1 MTPQPGRRRAAPM
14 SADDRRKAIVGA
26 VVPLLI
32 EHGAAVTTKQ
42 IAEAA
47 GIAEGTIFRVFPD
60 KCALMMA
67 VAAETIDPEDRA
79 RSFDAA
85 IDGVDDL
92 PEKVRRI
99 TAHLLDRIE
108 RTMAVMIAVRGFLMT
123 QPRDAPPTDG
133 RPPFIHDA
141 YKALDGALTRMFDAH
156 RDELSVPPATAAISL
171 RCLVFGA
178 RHPVLD
184 VAELSADEIAGVLL
198 RGISQEG

>member
-1 MTPQPGRRRAAPM
+1 MTTQPGRRRAAPM
-14 SADDRRKAIVGA
+14 SPDDRRKAIVRA
-26 VVPLLI
+26 VVPLLA

-67 VAAETIDPEDRA
+67 AAAETIDPDDRA
-79 RSFDAA
+79 RSFAAA
-85 IDGVDDL
+85 IAGVDDL
-92 PEKVRRI
+92 DGKVRRI

-108 RTMAVMIAVRGFLMT
+108 RTMAVMMAVRGFLMT
-123 QPRDAPPTDG
+123 QRDAPPTDG
-133 RPPFIHDA
+133 KPPFIHDA
-141 YKALDGALTRMFDAH
+141 YKALDGALTKMFDAH

-178 RHPVLD
+178 RHPVLEL
-184 VAELSADEIAGVLL
+184 AELSADEIADVLL

>member
-1 MTPQPGRRRAAPM
+1 M

-32 EHGAAVTTKQ
+32 EHGATVTTKQ

-60 KCALMMA
+60 KCALMLA
-67 VAAETIDPEDRA
+67 AAAETIDPEDRA
-79 RSFDAA
+79 RSFAAA

-99 TAHLLDRIE
+99 VTHLLERIE
-108 RTMAVMIAVRGFLMT
+108 RTMAVMMAVRGFMLS
-123 QPRDAPPTDG
+123 QRDGPPTDG
-133 RPPFIHDA
+133 KPPFIHDA
-141 YKALDGALTRMFDAH
+141 YKALDGALTKMFEAH

-184 VAELSADEIAGVLL
+184 LAELSADEIAGVLL

>member
-32 EHGAAVTTKQ
+32 EHGATVTTKQ

-60 KCALMMA
+60 KCALMLA
-67 VAAETIDPEDRA
+67 AAAETIDPEDRA
-79 RSFDAA
+79 RSFAAA

-99 TAHLLDRIE
+99 VTHLLERIE
-108 RTMAVMIAVRGFLMT
+108 RTMAVMMAVRGFMLS
-123 QPRDAPPTDG
+123 QRDGPPTDG
-133 RPPFIHDA
+133 KPPFIHDA
-141 YKALDGALTRMFDAH
+141 YKALDGALTKMFEAH

-184 VAELSADEIAGVLL
+184 LAELSADEIAGVLL